1 MAFEEAKKHLQE
13 LGVGDRIV
21 VFEQST
27 ATVEEAAQQH
37 GVNPDQIAKTLAFK
51 LDDRAILIVA
61 SGKSRVDNKKY
72 KAHFS
77 KKPKM
82 LTAEEV
88 VSETGHFIGG
98 VCPFGLKKKLEVY
111 LDIALQ
117 KHDIVI
123 PAAGSKYASIPLSI
137 KELEEYSNC
146 HSWIDVC
153 KSLNG

>member
-21 VFEQST
+21 VFEEST
-27 ATVEEAAQQH
+27 ATVEEAAEQH
-37 GVNPDQIAKTLAFK
+37 GVDPDQIAKTLAFR
-51 LDDRAILIVA
+51 LEDRAILIVA

-72 KAHFS
+72 KGHFS

-88 VSETGHFIGG
+88 MDETGHAVGG

-111 LDIALQ
+111 LDISLR
-117 KHDIVI
+117 KHETII
-123 PAAGSKYASIPLSI
+123 PAAGSKYASIPLTI

-146 HSWIDVC
+146 RLWVDVC
-153 KSLNG
+153 VNASK